1 MKGDLIIKDVDLE
14 QLEEDLGLLGCSV
27 RNFFINMVSHE
38 LTEQEAEALIKVLGM
53 LKTWAEGRK
62 AEKAEKEDEELANA
76 LVSEQ
81 FPDATRNA
89 AELLKQGALAGL
101 KAQRKRLGK

>member
-1 MKGDLIIKDVDLE
+1 MTGDLIVKDVDLE
-14 QLEEDLGLLGCSV
+14 HLEEDLGLLGSV
-27 RNFFINMVSHE
+27 RNFFINMESNE
-38 LTEQEAEALIKVLGM
+38 LTEQESEALIKVLGM

-62 AEKAEKEDEELANA
+62 AEKEDEELADT
-76 LVSEQ
+76 LVVEQ

-89 AELLKQGALAGL
+89 AELLKQGILAGL